1 MWLSLTLGLLFLCI
15 ADYSRQ
21 LYKNIRIAQRTKLP
35 YIVAPIS
42 IGIIQV
48 MLFQTRWFPYL
59 VDNVLPAWLRDNLRD
74 VLSTSRWA
82 LKNRQV
88 RKYGKVYLVVTPR
101 VVMCNVSD
109 AGVVVQVTHARGGWP
124 KPIWQYQVVEL
135 YGLNV
140 ITSEGHHWARHRRR
154 TATIFNEKNDA
165 LVWKES
171 IRLVQEMLEEWKTAN
186 VSRDLLVQ
194 STRDDVPKFALNV
207 FSAAGF
213 GVRMPSKPVA
223 DSSAEVNGP
232 YGIFQDT
239 PTPPQGFDFT
249 FRGVVRY
256 MSSNISTVILAIFI
270 LPKWAPRV
278 LFPFLRRGF
287 SAHRDLRKYLER
299 LLSIAETED
308 SPTSSGLLQGMI
320 RDRSTSTEG
329 SLSDQEIISNGHIFT
344 IAGHETT
351 ATTMR
356 YALLLLALH
365 QDVQE
370 WVWQGIVEATRDEP
384 TDVAAWDEERV
395 YPKLVTPLCVM
406 LETMRLYP
414 PVVMVPK
421 WTGNVAR
428 SIHYQDR
435 DVPLEQGVNLNLN
448 MNGLHYSEEYW
459 GPDVQRFSPQRWDA
473 RNKKSYLARNA
484 HLTGLNSAG
493 LEYSTIHKPVRGAYI
508 PFSDG
513 VRACLGKK
521 FAQVEVVIA
530 LTVILRQ
537 YRIELAQKGEQ
548 GRKQA
553 ERALEDSASMIA
565 LSMNQ
570 DVPLVFR
577 ERGQSQ

>member
-1 MWLSLTLGLLFLCI
+1 
-15 ADYSRQ
+15 
-21 LYKNIRIAQRTKLP
+21 
-35 YIVAPIS
+35 
-42 IGIIQV
+42 
-48 MLFQTRWFPYL
+48 
-59 VDNVLPAWLRDNLRD
+59 
-74 VLSTSRWA
+74 
-82 LKNRQV
+82 
-88 RKYGKVYLVVTPR
+88 
-101 VVMCNVSD
+101 
-109 AGVVVQVTHARGGWP
+109 
-124 KPIWQYQVVEL
+124 
-135 YGLNV
+135 
-140 ITSEGHHWARHRRR
+140 
-154 TATIFNEKNDA
+154 
-165 LVWKES
+165 
-171 IRLVQEMLEEWKTAN
+171 MLEEWKTAN

-232 YGIFQDT
+232 YWIFQDT

-406 LETMRLYP
+406 VSFE
-414 PVVMVPK
+414 
-421 WTGNVAR
+421 
-428 SIHYQDR
+428 
-435 DVPLEQGVNLNLN
+435 
-448 MNGLHYSEEYW
+448 
-459 GPDVQRFSPQRWDA
+459 
-473 RNKKSYLARNA
+473 
-484 HLTGLNSAG
+484 
-493 LEYSTIHKPVRGAYI
+493 
-508 PFSDG
+508 
-513 VRACLGKK
+513 
-521 FAQVEVVIA
+521 AQVRSSV
-530 LTVILRQ
+530 
-537 YRIELAQKGEQ
+537 
-548 GRKQA
+548 
-553 ERALEDSASMIA
+553 D
-565 LSMNQ
+565 
-570 DVPLVFR
+570 
-577 ERGQSQ
+577 